1 MPQTTFSVEKIRAA
15 AGGFAKGN
23 RYNVTIIPPAVIS
36 SGSPVLSKFPYLCE
50 AVSLPTKG
58 IASNAQKVYGPPRE
72 IPYGETFTEAAL
84 SFILDDAFTVKEF
97 FDIWQTKIINPETGN
112 VANYWTNIV
121 GAIKISRL
129 SNDAT
134 SFTDADTTYNVEL
147 REAYP
152 SAVGEIALGHSQGS
166 EILKLSVTFK
176 YRKWINLAGGS
187 RGTVA
192 GTGLS
197 GGGIA

>member
-1 MPQTTFSVEKIRAA
+1 MSIFSVERIRAN

-23 RYNVTIIPPAVIS
+23 RYNVTIDAPRALSGAS
-36 SGSPVLSKFPYLCE
+36 SVLSKVPFLCE
-50 AVSLPTKG
+50 SVSLPTKG
-58 IASNAQKVYGPPRE
+58 IASNAQDIYGPPRE
-72 IPYGETFTEAAL
+72 IPYRETFTEAAL
-84 SFILDDAFTVKEF
+84 SFILDDDFSLKGF
-97 FDIWQTKIINPETGN
+97 FDAWQAAIINPETGN

-134 SFTDADTTYNVEL
+134 SFTDASDKYKIEL

-152 SAVGEIALGHSQGS
+152 SAVGEVALGHTQGN
-166 EILKLSVTFK
+166 EILRLSVTFK
-176 YRKWINLAGGS
+176 YRKWIQLAGGS

-192 GTGLS
+192 ANAPNVS
-197 GGGIA
+197 VIS